1 MVGLRMSHPVWYTR
15 HMMKMKLTRNEKE
28 MLELVGIVVAAVMAT
43 PVAIFVLAMLL
54 SL

>member
-1 MVGLRMSHPVWYTR
+1 
-15 HMMKMKLTRNEKE
+15 MKNMKRDDRE
-28 MLELVGIVVAAVMAT
+28 MLELVGIIVAAVMAT

>member
-1 MVGLRMSHPVWYTR
+1 MALQF
-15 HMMKMKLTRNEKE
+15 KNMKLTRDERE
-28 MLELVGIVVAAVMAT
+28 MLELVGIIVAAVMVT